1 MSRPRVLVTGTGLLG
16 VGEGLIHCLE
26 EVADSYQIYAANIDE
41 SATAI
46 YTCEQGYILPAAP
59 DPNYSQ
65 VVFDLCRNQRIDFL
79 IPGSEPELSKLAS
92 CQEKFSSIGCSL
104 LANPPDVIAI
114 GDDKIATYDFLSK
127 KNLPTPQSERE
138 VSLQAAE
145 KLGWPVILKPRMGGG
160 AKHVYKIKDEKEF
173 EIVKSWVNHLGVEA
187 FLQEFVGSMDEEFT
201 ASSLSDLNGLFI
213 GSFAARRTLAGG
225 ATATVEVNE
234 YPEVQTLARQVAEA
248 LGARG
253 PINIQARVHNGQLT
267 VFEINPR
274 FSGSAPFRA
283 KCGFNEP
290 HLLIQSII
298 HGTPV
303 SFDPPQKNVFGVRS
317 FKETLFQQ
325 DRKKK
330 LVRVKH

>member
-1 MSRPRVLVTGTGLLG
+1 MILSTR
-16 VGEGLIHCLE
+16 I
-26 EVADSYQIYAANIDE
+26 SIY
-41 SATAI
+41 SI
-46 YTCEQGYILPAAP
+46 YSI
-59 DPNYSQ
+59 YSQ
-65 VVFDLCRNQRIDFL
+65 YRND
-79 IPGSEPELSKLAS
+79 K
-92 CQEKFSSIGCSL
+92 SSDNALKHAYI
-104 LANPPDVIAI
+104 
-114 GDDKIATYDFLSK
+114 TT
-127 KNLPTPQSERE
+127 LPTADFTILGKDINSASQIRE
-138 VSLQAAE
+138 L
-145 KLGWPVILKPRMGGG
+145 
-160 AKHVYKIKDEKEF
+160 YKNSDEKGRRDL
-173 EIVKSWVNHLGVEA
+173 IQDLY
-187 FLQEFVGSMDEEFT
+187 GSMDEEVT

-234 YPEVQTLARQVAEA
+234 YPEVHRLARQVAEA

-298 HGTPV
+298 HGAPV

-325 DRKKK
+325 NRKKK
-330 LVRVKH
+330 LVRLKH